1 MSVRARQ
8 ALIVAAGLAVA
19 AVMVVLG
26 LWQMQRS
33 IDSGAAGVRA
43 RAEQAAVPLLDYLHA
58 DGTTDDIY
66 GKQATV
72 TGEYLPAQQL
82 LVGGPDG
89 ALRILTAF
97 RVADGRVV
105 PVVRGL
111 APGAVAPAPPAGTRT
126 ESGIFLPGEGDSD
139 AAAPAGGL
147 ASVRTPLIA
156 QRWPQRITPGFLTLD
171 AAHASAQ
178 GLAGAS
184 VTLPQGERSLQN
196 GSYALQWWLF
206 AAFGLGMSIKLAHDV
221 GERARRDADSDA
233 EGARATVAGGP
244 ASGPTE
250 REDD

>member
-156 QRWPQRITPGFLTLD
+156 QRWPPATMKIDRKRIVIVANSELKTPTPRSRTTPAALPICSRRAGSSATVRIMSAATSISGSAQR
-171 AAHASAQ
+171 ASA
-178 GLAGAS
+178 G
-184 VTLPQGERSLQN
+184 
-196 GSYALQWWLF
+196 
-206 AAFGLGMSIKLAHDV
+206 
-221 GERARRDADSDA
+221 
-233 EGARATVAGGP
+233 
-244 ASGPTE
+244 
-250 REDD
+250 